1 MKGPVAGAMI
11 KLGQTMPADAH
22 QAWDI
27 LTDLEAWPLWGPSVR
42 RAELIDGDELALGVR
57 GRVWTP
63 IGLALPFTVTE
74 FVPGRCWRWEVANIA
89 ATRHEVQPLPHGCR
103 VVFGVPWWAP
113 AYLPV
118 CAVALHR
125 IVGVLGGR

>member
-1 MKGPVAGAMI
+1 
-11 KLGQTMPADAH
+11 
-22 QAWDI
+22 
-27 LTDLEAWPLWGPSVR
+27 
-42 RAELIDGDELALGVR
+42 
-57 GRVWTP
+57 
-63 IGLALPFTVTE
+63 
-74 FVPGRCWRWEVANIA
+74 VANIA

>member
-1 MKGPVAGAMI
+1 VAAV
-11 KLGQTMPADAH
+11 
-22 QAWDI
+22 
-27 LTDLEAWPLWGPSVR
+27 GPSVR

-63 IGLALPFTVTE
+63 IGLALPFAVTE
-74 FVPGRCWRWEVANIA
+74 FVPGRCWRWEVANVA